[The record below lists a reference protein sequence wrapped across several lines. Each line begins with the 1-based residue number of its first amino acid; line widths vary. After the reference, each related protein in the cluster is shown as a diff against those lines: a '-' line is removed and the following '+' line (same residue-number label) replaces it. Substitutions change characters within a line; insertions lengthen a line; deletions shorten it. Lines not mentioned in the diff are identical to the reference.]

1 MDSST
6 QCGPLLICH
15 NLAVLAKGSSAG
27 LLGQGQEGLRR
38 HGERRGKEE
47 GGGKRGVWRCS
58 AHPPSAL
65 GKGSACPLD
74 PWGECMMRCDV
85 LSGLAA

>member
-6 QCGPLLICH
+6 PCRPLLICH
-15 NLAVLAKGSSAG
+15 NLAVLAKESSTG

-38 HGERRGKEE
+38 HGERRGKE
-47 GGGKRGVWRCS
+47 GGESVECGDAVLSLLVLWV
-58 AHPPSAL
+58 
-65 GKGSACPLD
+65 KGSACPLD